1 MIIDTQTQTD
11 LNVGLTDSIDRAK
24 AEDCSILF
32 SYTFQFEAR
41 DLLPLLSHPADKNA
55 CRIYWEQPKE
65 GFALAGLG
73 KILEINDDDNESLDS
88 LNEKINNYF
97 EQAIHVTNY
106 PFVGPRFLGGHSFNP
121 KADSDN
127 TWGSFPRACY
137 ILPEC
142 LATLNPDGCW
152 LTISKMVTKNDNPNS
167 LLREFSRNCTHY
179 EKRLPVTLPPIRHVP
194 VDKYKDIPNR
204 KEYDEII
211 YSVLEEIRPEKLE
224 KVVIS
229 RSHQVKVGKG
239 FSVVSA
245 VQVLRNMY
253 PKCTNFFF
261 SFPKAGIFFGSTPER
276 LIRKNGQQINT
287 EALAGTIDR
296 GRNMEEDRLLAETLF
311 DSHKEREEHRFVID
325 QIKGRLETI
334 IPELEIPY
342 EPQIL
347 KLKNVQHLKTPISG
361 VLENGEKILDLV
373 KLLHPT
379 PAVAGTPMKRAMEVI
394 GKLEPHDRGWYS
406 GPVGWIDPKGNGDFF
421 VALRSALVKDE
432 EAHIFVGGGIVSES
446 LPEQEWHETELKLQ
460 PIISALSGGQK

>member
-1 MIIDTQTQTD
+1 MTLDTQIQSD
-11 LNVGLTDSIDRAK
+11 LNLGLSDAIADAQSKDL
-24 AEDCSILF
+24 SVLF
-32 SYTFQFEAR
+32 SYTFHFESR

-55 CRIYWEQPKE
+55 CRIYWEQPIE

-73 KILEINDDDNESLDS
+73 KVLELNFDSNESMDS
-88 LNEKINNYF
+88 INENINSYF
-97 EQAIHVTNY
+97 KHSIHVSSH
-106 PFVGPRFLGGHSFNP
+106 PSAGPRFLGGHSFN
-121 KADSDN
+121 SN
-127 TWGSFPRACY
+127 VVSNETWAGFPRACY

-152 LTISKMVTKNDNPNS
+152 LTISKMVTKDDNHKS
-167 LLREFSRNCTHY
+167 IFREFSRNCTHY
-179 EKRLPVTLPPIRHVP
+179 AKRLPVTLPPLRYMS

-204 KEYDEII
+204 KEYDKII

-229 RSHQVKVGKG
+229 RSHQVKVDEG

-245 VQVLRNMY
+245 LQVLRNIY

-261 SFPKAGIFFGSTPER
+261 SFPKFGVFFGATPEQ
-276 LIRKNGQQINT
+276 LIRKNGKQIKT
-287 EALAGTIDR
+287 EALAGTIGR
-296 GRNMEEDRLLAETLF
+296 GRNMEEDRLLAEKLF

-334 IPELEIPY
+334 IPELDIPY

-361 VLENGEKILDLV
+361 KLKNGEKILDLV

-379 PAVAGTPMKRAMEVI
+379 PAVAGTPMKRAMQVI
-394 GKLEPHDRGWYS
+394 EKLEPHDRGWYA

-421 VALRSALVKDE
+421 VALRSALVKDD

-460 PIISALSGGQK
+460 PIISALSGGQI

>member
-1 MIIDTQTQTD
+1 MITDTQTHTD
-11 LNVGLTDSIDRAK
+11 LNIGLTDAISRAK
-24 AEDCSILF
+24 AEDTTILF

-55 CRIYWEQPKE
+55 CRIYWEQPRE

-73 KILEINDDDNESLDS
+73 KTLEINDDHGESNDS
-88 LNEKINNYF
+88 LNEKISNYF
-97 EQAIHVTNY
+97 QQAIHVSNH

-121 KADSDN
+121 QSDSDK
-127 TWGSFPRACY
+127 TWGEFPRACY

-152 LTISKMVTKNDNPNS
+152 LTISKMVTKSDNPNS

-179 EKRLPVTLPPIRHVP
+179 EKRLPVTLPPLRHVP
-194 VDKYKDIPNR
+194 VDKFKDIPNR

-229 RSHQVKVGKG
+229 RSHQVKVGKE

-261 SFPKAGIFFGSTPER
+261 SFPKAGIFFGATPER
-276 LIRKNGQQINT
+276 LIRKNGQQITT

-311 DSHKEREEHRFVID
+311 DSHKEREEHRFVIE

-334 IPELEIPY
+334 IPEIEIPY
-342 EPQIL
+342 EPIVL

-379 PAVAGTPMKRAMEVI
+379 PAVAGTPLKRAMEVI

-421 VALRSALVKDE
+421 VALRSALVKNE

>member
-1 MIIDTQTQTD
+1 MTLNTQTHTD
-11 LNVGLTDSIDRAK
+11 LSSGLTHAIARAK
-24 AEDCSILF
+24 AEDLSILF
-32 SYTFQFEAR
+32 SFTFQFEAR
-41 DLLPLLSHPADKNA
+41 DLLPLLSHPADKNG
-55 CRIYWEQPKE
+55 CRIYWEQPLE

-73 KILEINDDDNESLDS
+73 KILEINSNSNQSMDSINED
-88 LNEKINNYF
+88 INTYF
-97 EQAIHVTNY
+97 LHAIHVSNH
-106 PFVGPRFLGGHSFNP
+106 PSAGPRFLGGHSFNSNVG
-121 KADSDN
+121 SDE
-127 TWGSFPRACY
+127 TWGEFPRASF

-152 LTISKMVTKNDNPNS
+152 LTISKMVTKNDNPKT
-167 LLREFSRNCTHY
+167 LFREFTRNCTHY
-179 EKRLPVTLPPIRHVP
+179 EKRLPVTLPPLRHVP

-229 RSHQVKVGKG
+229 RSHQVKVGEG

-261 SFPKAGIFFGSTPER
+261 SFPKAGVFFGATPER
-276 LIRKNGQQINT
+276 LIKKNGRQIKT

-296 GRNMEEDRLLAETLF
+296 GRNMEEDRLLSETLF
-311 DSHKEREEHRFVID
+311 DSHKEREEHRFVIE
-325 QIKGRLETI
+325 QIKCRLETI
-334 IPELEIPY
+334 IPELDIPY
-342 EPQIL
+342 APQIL

-361 VLENGEKILDLV
+361 ILENGEKILDLV

-379 PAVAGTPMKRAMEVI
+379 PAVAGTPMKRAMQVI
-394 GKLEPHDRGWYS
+394 EKLEPHDRGWYS
-406 GPVGWIDPKGNGDFF
+406 GPVGWIDPNGNGDFF
-421 VALRSALVKDE
+421 VALRSALVKNE

-446 LPEQEWHETELKLQ
+446 LPENEWHETELKLQ

>member
-1 MIIDTQTQTD
+1 MTLDTQIQSD
-11 LNVGLTDSIDRAK
+11 LRVGLSEAIGDAK
-24 AEDCSILF
+24 SKNSSILF
-32 SYTFQFEAR
+32 SYTFHFESR

-55 CRIYWEQPKE
+55 CRIYWEQPLE

-73 KILEINDDDNESLDS
+73 KILELNFDSNQSMDSINEN
-88 LNEKINNYF
+88 INSYF
-97 EQAIHVTNY
+97 EHSIHVSSH
-106 PFVGPRFLGGHSFNP
+106 PSSGPRFLGGHSFNSNTN
-121 KADSDN
+121 SDE
-127 TWGSFPRACY
+127 TWANFPRACY

-152 LTISKMVTKNDNPNS
+152 LTISKMVTKDDNHKS
-167 LLREFSRNCTHY
+167 IFREFSRNCTHY
-179 EKRLPVTLPPIRHVP
+179 AKRLPVTLPPLRYIS

-204 KEYDEII
+204 KEYDKII

-229 RSHQVKVGKG
+229 RSHQVKVDEG

-245 VQVLRNMY
+245 LQVLRNIY

-261 SFPKAGIFFGSTPER
+261 SFPEYGVFFGATPEQ
-276 LIRKNGQQINT
+276 LIRKNGKQIKT
-287 EALAGTIDR
+287 EALAGTIGR
-296 GRNMEEDRLLAETLF
+296 GRNMEEDRLLAEKLF

-334 IPELEIPY
+334 IPELDIPY

-361 VLENGEKILDLV
+361 KLKNGENILDLV

-394 GKLEPHDRGWYS
+394 EKLEPHDRGWYA

-432 EAHIFVGGGIVSES
+432 EAHVFVGGGIVSES
-446 LPEQEWHETELKLQ
+446 LPEQEWDETELKLQ
-460 PIISALSGGQK
+460 PIISALSGGQI

>member
-1 MIIDTQTQTD
+1 MILNTQTHSD
-11 LNVGLTDSIDRAK
+11 LELGLTDAILRSK
-24 AEDCSILF
+24 AEDSSILF

-55 CRIYWEQPKE
+55 CRIYWEQPQE

-73 KILEINDDDNESLDS
+73 KVLEINFDAGKSSDC
-88 LNEKINNYF
+88 LNEIIGNYF
-97 EQAIHVTNY
+97 EKAIHVSNQA
-106 PFVGPRFLGGHSFNP
+106 FAGPRFLGGHSFNP
-121 KADSDN
+121 QLDSDD
-127 TWGSFPRACY
+127 TWDAFPRACY

-142 LATLNPDGCW
+142 LATLNLDGCW
-152 LTISKMVTKNDNPNS
+152 LTISKMVTKNDNHKS
-167 LLREFSRNCTHY
+167 LLREFSRNCIHY
-179 EKRLPVTLPPIRHVP
+179 EKRLPVTLPPLRYVP

-229 RSHQVKVGKG
+229 RSHQVKVGEG

-245 VQVLRNMY
+245 VQVLRNIY

-261 SFPKAGIFFGSTPER
+261 SFPKAGIFFGATPER
-276 LIRKNGQQINT
+276 LIRKKDQQINT
-287 EALAGTIDR
+287 EALAGTIAR

-311 DSHKEREEHRFVID
+311 DSHKEREEHRFVIE

-334 IPELEIPY
+334 VPELDIAY

-347 KLKNVQHLKTPISG
+347 KLRNVQHLKTPISAK
-361 VLENGEKILDLV
+361 LENDENIIDLV

-394 GKLEPHDRGWYS
+394 RKFESHDRGWYS
-406 GPVGWIDPKGNGDFF
+406 GPVGWIDPKGDGDFF

-460 PIISALSGGQK
+460 PIISALSGGQI

>member
-1 MIIDTQTQTD
+1 MILDTKTHSD
-11 LNVGLTDSIDRAK
+11 LELGLTDAILRST
-24 AEDCSILF
+24 AEDSSILF
-32 SYTFQFEAR
+32 SYTFQFETR
-41 DLLPLLSHPADKNA
+41 DLLPLLSHPADKHA
-55 CRIYWEQPKE
+55 CRIYWEQPQE

-73 KILEINDDDNESLDS
+73 KVLEINLDDSQSLDS
-88 LNEKINNYF
+88 LNEKIGNYF
-97 EQAIHVTNY
+97 EHAIHVSNH
-106 PFVGPRFLGGHSFNP
+106 PFAGPRFLGGHSFNP
-121 KADSDN
+121 QADSDD
-127 TWGSFPRACY
+127 TWGEFPRACY
-137 ILPEC
+137 ILSEC

-152 LTISKMVTKNDNPNS
+152 LTISKMVTKDDNHKS
-167 LLREFSRNCTHY
+167 LLREFSQNCTHY
-179 EKRLPVTLPPIRHVP
+179 EKRLPVTLPPLRYVP
-194 VDKYKDIPNR
+194 VDKYKDIPSR

-211 YSVLEEIRPEKLE
+211 YSVLEEIRPEKLD

-229 RSHQVKVGKG
+229 RSHQVKVGEG

-245 VQVLRNMY
+245 VQVLRNIY

-261 SFPKAGIFFGSTPER
+261 SFPKEGIFFGATPER
-276 LIRKNGQQINT
+276 LIRKKGQQINT

-296 GRNMEEDRLLAETLF
+296 GRNMEEDRLLTETLF
-311 DSHKEREEHRFVID
+311 ESHKEREEHQFVID
-325 QIKGRLETI
+325 TIKSRLETI
-334 IPELEIPY
+334 TPELDILH

-347 KLKNVQHLKTPISG
+347 KLRNVQHLKTPISG
-361 VLENGEKILDLV
+361 ELKNGENILDLV

-394 GKLEPHDRGWYS
+394 QKLEPHDRGWYS

-460 PIISALSGGQK
+460 PIISALSGGQI